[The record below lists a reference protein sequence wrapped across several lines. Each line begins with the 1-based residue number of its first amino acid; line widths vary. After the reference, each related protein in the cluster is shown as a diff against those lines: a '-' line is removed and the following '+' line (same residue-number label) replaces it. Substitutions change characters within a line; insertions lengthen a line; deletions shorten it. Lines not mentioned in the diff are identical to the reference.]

1 MHVKPFACVRPAPD
15 VAAQVAALPYDVYD
29 RAEAARAV
37 AGRPLSFLNID
48 RPETQFPSDHDMYA
62 PEVYARAGELLRER
76 IEDGTFAQD
85 DEPCYYL
92 YRLAT
97 GASSAGTGEGGAP
110 AHVQTGFV
118 GCCAI
123 DDYLDGT
130 IRRHENTR
138 ADKELDRVRHIEA
151 LDAQTGPVL
160 LAFRHSEGLARVERR
175 ACAGE
180 PLYDF
185 VADDGVRHTV
195 WRVGRPEDVR
205 AVEEAFA
212 EVGRT
217 YIADGHHRMAA
228 AARVGLDRRKRRQ
241 ASVGEASAEVGV
253 SGGTNDGGS
262 PLASNYALAVLFP
275 AEQLRILPYDRVVGD
290 LGQACAQGA
299 GDPGD
304 AGKRRGHGHPKR
316 ARPRSC
322 WAPCAPPAS
331 APGPAPPPCGPSR
344 PGTFGM
350 YLDGGWW
357 ELDAPALS
365 EAEAADPVARL
376 DASILQE
383 RLLGPVLGHRRPTHR
398 RAHLV
403 CGRHTRP
410 GRARAARDPKRR
422 RGLLPAPD
430 QHGRAARRLRRPPAH
445 AAQVH
450 LVRAQ
455 AAQRP
460 VHPPDIGTRRR
471 TQKRARRHR
480 RRGAGNATWHA
491 LSGERLA
498 SESFRALFRVLF
510 IHVLLHMA
518 ASRQ

>member
-29 RAEAARAV
+29 RAEAARAI

-62 PEVYARAGELLRER
+62 PEVYARAGELLHER
-76 IEDGTFAQD
+76 IEDGTFVQD
-85 DEPCYYL
+85 VEPCYYL

-123 DDYLDGT
+123 DDYLDAT
-130 IRRHENTR
+130 IHRHENTR

-151 LDAQTGPVL
+151 LGAQTGPAL
-160 LAFRHSEGLARVERR
+160 LAFRHGEGLARVERR

-212 EVGRT
+212 EVGRA

-241 ASVGEASAEVGV
+241 ESMDGASAEAGV
-253 SGGTNDGGS
+253 SDGTSDSGS
-262 PLASNYALAVLFP
+262 PPASDYALAVLFP

-290 LGQACAQGA
+290 LGQACAQVAGDTGDAEGA
-299 GDPGD
+299 GGTAARTRTPEELLGALRA
-304 AGKRRGHGHPKR
+304 AGFG
-316 ARPRSC
+316 ARP
-322 WAPCAPPAS
+322 S
-331 APGPAPPPCGPSR
+331 ATPVRPTR

-376 DASILQE
+376 GASILQE
-383 RLLGPVLGHRRPTHR
+383 RLLGPVLGIGDPRTDARISFVGGIRGLGELERRATQSGGVAFSLRPTSMEELI
-398 RAHLV
+398 AV
-403 CGRHTRP
+403 SD
-410 GRARAARDPKRR
+410 ARLLMPPKSTWFE
-422 RGLLPAPD
+422 PK
-430 QHGRAARRLRRPPAH
+430 LR
-445 AAQVH
+445 
-450 LVRAQ
+450 
-455 AAQRP
+455 
-460 VHPPDIGTRRR
+460 
-471 TQKRARRHR
+471 
-480 RRGAGNATWHA
+480 
-491 LSGERLA
+491 SG
-498 SESFRALFRVLF
+498 LF
-510 IHVLLHMA
+510 IH
-518 ASRQ
+518 RI